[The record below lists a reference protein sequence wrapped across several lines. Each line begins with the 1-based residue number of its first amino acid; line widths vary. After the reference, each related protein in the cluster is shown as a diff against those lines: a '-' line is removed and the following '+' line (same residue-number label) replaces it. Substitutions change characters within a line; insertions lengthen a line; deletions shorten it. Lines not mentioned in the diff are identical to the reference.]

1 MRGPVLFSPTKRLPA
16 PFSWLFSPHQNRTVI
31 GPPLWNPRGPRL
43 PPSFSHSRE
52 EPGGGRR
59 IRGAQS
65 GSKWGIVGDW
75 GATAVFLGEYEHSLD
90 EKGRLTIPSR
100 FREELT
106 GRLVVTRGLD
116 HCLFLYPYSEWQV
129 LGQKLRDLPMTQRDA
144 RAFVRLLFSGATE
157 QSLDRQG
164 RLLLPANLREYAG
177 IERDVVILG
186 LSNRVELWSKDR
198 WAAYEAEASQSY
210 EELAE
215 KIVDLGL

>member
-1 MRGPVLFSPTKRLPA
+1 M
-16 PFSWLFSPHQNRTVI
+16 
-31 GPPLWNPRGPRL
+31 
-43 PPSFSHSRE
+43 
-52 EPGGGRR
+52 
-59 IRGAQS
+59 
-65 GSKWGIVGDW
+65 
-75 GATAVFLGEYEHSLD
+75 FLGEYEHSLD

-129 LGQKLRDLPMTQRDA
+129 LGDKLRELPMTQREA
-144 RAFVRLLFSGATE
+144 RAFVRLLFSGASE
-157 QSLDRQG
+157 QTLDRQG

-186 LSNRVELWSKDR
+186 LGNRVELWSKER
-198 WAAYEAEASQSY
+198 WTAYEAEASQSY

>member
-1 MRGPVLFSPTKRLPA
+1 MTR
-16 PFSWLFSPHQNRTVI
+16 
-31 GPPLWNPRGPRL
+31 
-43 PPSFSHSRE
+43 PPSLFHSRQ
-52 EPGGGRR
+52 EPGDARR

-65 GSKWGIVGDW
+65 GAKWGIVGDW
-75 GATAVFLGEYEHSLD
+75 GETAVFLGQYEHSLD

-116 HCLFLYPYSEWQV
+116 HCLFLYPYSEWQE
-129 LGQKLRDLPMTQRDA
+129 LGQRLRALPMTQRDA
-144 RAFVRLLFSGATE
+144 RAFVRLLFAGATE

-164 RLLLPANLREYAG
+164 RLLLPASLREYAG
-177 IERDVVILG
+177 IERDVIILG
-186 LSNRVELWSKDR
+186 VANRVELWSKER
-198 WAAYEAEASQSY
+198 WLAYETEASQAY